1 MGCKDDRLGD
11 TGNKRQRRGSM
22 TTEILEDYLVG
33 DYHQDMDDIKQ
44 LEETLERTANIF
56 VLAQHEKGAWPY
68 LYRQFDGN
76 TAVDKV
82 SHGTQ
87 AMIAVALAR
96 IGGRGRLAN
105 GGPARLKLA
114 ARDDVRACLEHGI
127 SRLANELTGQLE
139 SSSFG
144 VNDPVTLSHFADL
157 LESTAKTDGSSF
169 AKLLEGVREAVE
181 ELWEIAAFDPRSA
194 VAEKDDDKALLRKLP
209 KVQSLYDDSE
219 HSEPVSGKEPDRLMN
234 AFVPLRITRS
244 VIALSELQSTARPTD
259 FDTHY
264 RRFFEASLH
273 EQLSYSDIPD
283 SRFDPAELI
292 FCLEGLILIAPN
304 AVDDRLF
311 DRVLDVLEAKQDE
324 SAHWRPSRPIYAT
337 HQGMTMLPVSVEGA
351 VSLMRS
357 IAIKDGGNDFQ
368 SLSVR
373 TIPMAR
379 RFWKWLQ
386 ARAVRFDAQFSD
398 IAAGKKNVRDAAG
411 ITSEFKDGMRQV
423 TGWHSEHVNDPALVH
438 LWDTSQVAEFMLAYR
453 ELLQRAIAG
462 RMLRLSG
469 LKINR
474 SARERPANAVEK
486 WEKIVAAFEPQ
497 IGAGEEKQVY
507 RKIGSSFV
515 QPWAADEEAKASS
528 MLLYGPPGTGKSTV
542 GENLADALGMRMIT
556 VTVSDFLGRGGA
568 YVEARAKAIFQTL
581 EAQFDTIIL
590 FDEIDTF
597 LLDRDSARYDK
608 QDTLFQFLTPG
619 MLTKINDL
627 HKLGRSIFII
637 ATNYANRID
646 PAIQRKGRIDQH
658 YLLALPDRER
668 RKAILV
674 REMGLEDDASLPD
687 ELLQRTAFYGYSD
700 LKAAVDDAGGKSA
713 NAKAVIRE
721 VAKPERSPSTV
732 GSYLKR
738 IDKKSD
744 GSLDWTDFPYDEFE
758 GLVKLWTEVH
768 EKDTLKDMVDKY
780 KIHAPF
786 VGHGAFLDELRQNME
801 RLGG

>member
-1 MGCKDDRLGD
+1 MV
-11 TGNKRQRRGSM
+11 S
-22 TTEILEDYLVG
+22 EILEDYLAG
-33 DYHQDMDDIKQ
+33 DYHQDMDDISQ
-44 LEETLERTANIF
+44 LEETLERTANVFI
-56 VLAQHEKGAWPY
+56 LAQHQKGAWPY
-68 LYRQFDGN
+68 LYRQSGGSPAD
-76 TAVDKV
+76 DKV

-87 AMIAVALAR
+87 AMIAAALAR
-96 IGGRGRLAN
+96 IGSRGHLASGR
-105 GGPARLKLA
+105 PARLKLA
-114 ARDDVRACLEHGI
+114 AKADIGASLKLGIDRLVDDLSGKLK
-127 SRLANELTGQLE
+127 SR
-139 SSSFG
+139 SFG
-144 VNDPVTLSHFADL
+144 ENDPVTLSHFADL
-157 LESTAKTDGSSF
+157 FDAISKTEQQSF
-169 AKLLEGVREAVE
+169 EAIRDKIKEAIE
-181 ELWEIAAFDPRSA
+181 ELWDVATFDPRSA
-194 VAEKDDDKALLRKLP
+194 VVEKDDNKALLRALP
-209 KVQSLYDDSE
+209 RVLSLHDGED
-219 HSEPVSGKEPDRLMN
+219 PALDPGRKPDRLMN
-234 AFVPLRITRS
+234 AFVPLRIARS
-244 VIALSELQSTARPTD
+244 VITLSELLDVKRPES
-259 FDTHY
+259 FDRHY
-264 RRFFEASLH
+264 RRFFETSLH
-273 EQLSYSDIPD
+273 EQLSFSDIPD

-337 HQGMTMLPVSVEGA
+337 QQGMTMLPVSVEGA

-357 IAIKDGGNDFQ
+357 ITIKDCGKDFQ
-368 SLSVR
+368 PLSVR

-386 ARAVRFDAQFSD
+386 ARAVRFDTDFSEV
-398 IAAGKKNVRDAAG
+398 AAGMTDVREHAG
-411 ITSEFKDGMRQV
+411 IKSKFKVGARQV
-423 TGWHSEHVNDPALVH
+423 TGWHSEHVNDPELVH

-453 ELLQRAIAG
+453 ELLHRAIAG
-462 RMLRLSG
+462 RTLLLSG

-474 SARERPANAVEK
+474 SARERPDDPAKK
-486 WEKIVAAFEPQ
+486 WEAIVNAFEPR
-497 IGAGEEKQVY
+497 IGADKEAQVY
-507 RKIGSSFV
+507 RKIGTSFL
-515 QPWAADEEAKASS
+515 QPWANDEETKASS

-581 EAQFDTIIL
+581 EAQFDTVIL

-658 YLLALPDRER
+658 YLLALPDQER
-668 RKAILV
+668 RKAILR
-674 REMGLEDDASLPD
+674 REMGLQDDAELSE
-687 ELLQRTAFYGYSD
+687 ELLRQTVFYGYSD
-700 LKAAVDDAGGKSA
+700 IKAAVDDAGGKDA
-713 NAKAVIRE
+713 NTDALARE

-738 IDKKSD
+738 VSKQDD
-744 GSLDWTDFPYDEFE
+744 DTFDWTDFPDHEFA
-758 GLVKLWTEVH
+758 GLLKLWEEVH
-768 EKDTLKDMVDKY
+768 GDKALQAMVKKY
-780 KIHAPF
+780 ESHTPIAKSE
-786 VGHGAFLDELRQNME
+786 GFLNDLHSRME
-801 RLGG
+801 QLGG

>member
-1 MGCKDDRLGD
+1 MVIE
-11 TGNKRQRRGSM
+11 T
-22 TTEILEDYLVG
+22 LEDYLVG
-33 DYHQDMDDIKQ
+33 DYHQDVDDISQ

-56 VLAQHEKGAWPY
+56 ILAQHQKGAWPY
-68 LYRQFDGN
+68 LYRQSEGN
-76 TAVDKV
+76 TADDRV

-96 IGGRGRLAN
+96 IGSRGRLAS
-105 GGPARLKLA
+105 GRPARLKLA
-114 ARDDVRACLEHGI
+114 AKDDIRASLKLGI
-127 SRLANELTGQLE
+127 SRLVGDLSGKLK
-139 SSSFG
+139 SRSFG

-157 LESTAKTDGSSF
+157 LDAMAKVDDPSF
-169 AKLLEGVREAVE
+169 SEIDHKINEAIQ
-181 ELWEIAAFDPRSA
+181 ELWAVATFDPRSA
-194 VAEKDDDKALLRKLP
+194 VVEKEDEKALLRALP
-209 KVQSLYDDSE
+209 SVRPLYDGEDPASD
-219 HSEPVSGKEPDRLMN
+219 PGRKPDRLMN
-234 AFVPLRITRS
+234 AFVPLRIARS
-244 VIALSELQSTARPTD
+244 VIALSKLQNKERPEN
-259 FDTHY
+259 FDSHY
-264 RRFFEASLH
+264 RRFFESSLH

-357 IAIKDGGNDFQ
+357 IAIKDCGKDFQ
-368 SLSVR
+368 PLSVR

-386 ARAVRFDAQFSD
+386 ARAVRFDATFS
-398 IAAGKKNVRDAAG
+398 NVAVGEQAVREAAG
-411 ITSEFKDGMRQV
+411 IKSKFKGESRQV
-423 TGWHSEHVNDPALVH
+423 AGWHSEHVNDPELVH

-453 ELLQRAIAG
+453 ELLHRAIAG
-462 RMLRLSG
+462 RTLQLSG

-474 SARERPANAVEK
+474 PARERLGDAVQK
-486 WEKIVAAFEPQ
+486 WEEIVSAFEPR
-497 IGAGEEKQVY
+497 IGADDEKQVY
-507 RKIGSSFV
+507 RKIGTSFL
-515 QPWAADEEAKASS
+515 QPWAADEEEKASS

-668 RKAILV
+668 RKAILKT
-674 REMGLEDDASLPD
+674 EMGLKDDAALPE
-687 ELLQRTAFYGYSD
+687 ELLRQTVFYGYSD
-700 LKAAVDDAGGKSA
+700 IKAAVHDAGGKSA
-713 NAKAVIRE
+713 TTDDVASE

-738 IDKKSD
+738 VGKESD
-744 GSLDWTDFPYDEFE
+744 DTFDWTDFPDDEFA
-758 GLVKLWTEVH
+758 GLVELWEEVDG
-768 EKDTLKDMVDKY
+768 KDTLQAMVKKY
-780 KIHAPF
+780 ESHTPITKCES
-786 VGHGAFLDELRQNME
+786 FLVDLRRRME
-801 RLGG
+801 QPGD

>member
-1 MGCKDDRLGD
+1 MA
-11 TGNKRQRRGSM
+11 S
-22 TTEILEDYLVG
+22 EILEDYLVG
-33 DYHQDMDDIKQ
+33 DYHQDMDDISQ
-44 LEETLERTANIF
+44 LEETLERTANVFI
-56 VLAQHEKGAWPY
+56 LAQHQKGAWPY
-68 LYRQFDGN
+68 LYRQSEGN
-76 TAVDKV
+76 TADDRV

-96 IGGRGRLAN
+96 IGSRGRLAS
-105 GGPARLKLA
+105 GRRARLKLA
-114 ARDDVRACLEHGI
+114 AKDDIRASLKLGI
-127 SRLANELTGQLE
+127 GRLVGDLSGKLKSR
-139 SSSFG
+139 SFG

-157 LESTAKTDGSSF
+157 LDAMAKVDDPSSTKIRD
-169 AKLLEGVREAVE
+169 KINEAIQ
-181 ELWEIAAFDPRSA
+181 ELWAVATFDPRSA
-194 VAEKDDDKALLRKLP
+194 VVEKDDKKALLRALP
-209 KVQSLYDDSE
+209 SVRSLYDDDD
-219 HSEPVSGKEPDRLMN
+219 PASGSGRKPDRLMN
-234 AFVPLRITRS
+234 AFVPLRIARS
-244 VIALSELQSTARPTD
+244 VITLSELTNKKRPKN
-259 FDTHY
+259 FDRHY

-304 AVDDRLF
+304 AADDRLF
-311 DRVLDVLEAKQDE
+311 DRVLDVLETKQDE

-357 IAIKDGGNDFQ
+357 IAIKDCGKDFQ

-379 RFWKWLQ
+379 RFWRWLQ
-386 ARAVRFDAQFSD
+386 ARAVRFDAPFSAV
-398 IAAGKKNVRDAAG
+398 AAGGKDVRDAAD
-411 ITSEFKDGMRQV
+411 IKSEFKIGRRQV
-423 TGWHSEHVNDPALVH
+423 TGWHSEHVNDPELVH

-462 RMLRLSG
+462 RTLRLSG

-474 SARERPANAVEK
+474 SARELSGDALQK
-486 WEKIVAAFEPQ
+486 WEKTVAAFEPR

-507 RKIGSSFV
+507 RKIGTSFL
-515 QPWAADEEAKASS
+515 QPWATDEEAKASS

-658 YLLALPDRER
+658 YLLALPDRGR
-668 RKAILV
+668 RKAILIS
-674 REMGLEDDASLPD
+674 EMGLEEGASLPE
-687 ELLQRTAFYGYSD
+687 ELLQHTAFYGYSD
-700 LKAAVDDAGGKSA
+700 IKAAVDDAGGKGA
-713 NAKAVIRE
+713 NANDVVSE

-738 IDKKSD
+738 IGKESN
-744 GSLDWTDFPYDEFE
+744 GTFDWTDFPDDEFL
-758 GLVKLWTEVH
+758 GLLELWEEVFGKDSLQAMVK
-768 EKDTLKDMVDKY
+768 KY
-780 KIHAPF
+780 ESHAPI
-786 VGHGAFLDELRQNME
+786 AKCESFLVDLSGRME
-801 RLGG
+801 RLRG

>member
-1 MGCKDDRLGD
+1 MV
-11 TGNKRQRRGSM
+11 
-22 TTEILEDYLVG
+22 TEILEDYLVG
-33 DYHQDMDDIKQ
+33 DYHQDMNDISQ
-44 LEETLERTANIF
+44 LEDALERTANVFI
-56 VLAQHEKGAWPY
+56 VAQHERGAWPY
-68 LYRQFDGN
+68 LYRQSEGN
-76 TAVDKV
+76 TANDSI

-96 IGGRGRLAN
+96 IGGWGRLAS
-105 GGPARLKLA
+105 GRPSRLKLA
-114 ARDDVRACLEHGI
+114 AKADVSASLMLAI
-127 SRLANELTGQLE
+127 SRLTEDLSGKLK
-139 SSSFG
+139 SRSFG

-157 LESTAKTDGSSF
+157 LDATAEVDDPSF
-169 AKLLEGVREAVE
+169 RDIHEKIKEAVQ
-181 ELWEIAAFDPRSA
+181 ELWAVATFDPRSA
-194 VAEKDDDKALLRKLP
+194 VAEKEDSKALLRWLP
-209 KVQSLYDDSE
+209 TVQSLHEDGEDPASD
-219 HSEPVSGKEPDRLMN
+219 PGRKPDRLMN
-234 AFVPLRITRS
+234 AFVPLRIARS
-244 VIALSELQSTARPTD
+244 VIALSKLQNKERPEG
-259 FDTHY
+259 FDGNY

-304 AVDDRLF
+304 AVDERLF

-357 IAIKDGGNDFQ
+357 IAIKDRDKDFQ

-379 RFWKWLQ
+379 RFWRWLQ
-386 ARAVRFDAQFSD
+386 ARAVRFDAPFCGVEAREQ
-398 IAAGKKNVRDAAG
+398 GVRDAAAKK
-411 ITSEFKDGMRQV
+411 SETKAGERQV
-423 TGWHSEHVNDPALVH
+423 TGWHSEHVNDPELVH

-462 RMLRLSG
+462 RTLRLSG

-474 SARERPANAVEK
+474 SARERPGDAVQK
-486 WEKIVAAFEPQ
+486 WEKVVADYEPR
-497 IGAGEEKQVY
+497 IGADEEKQVY
-507 RKIGSSFV
+507 RKIGASFL
-515 QPWAADEEAKASS
+515 QPWAVDTEGKASS

-542 GENLADALGMRMIT
+542 AENLADALGMRMIT

-581 EAQFDTIIL
+581 EAQFDAVIL

-627 HKLGRSIFII
+627 HKLARSIFII

-668 RKAILV
+668 RKAILMTQ
-674 REMGLEDDASLPD
+674 MGVKDGGALP
-687 ELLQRTAFYGYSD
+687 EKLLRQTVFYGYSD
-700 LKAAVDDAGGKSA
+700 IKAAVDDAGGKG
-713 NAKAVIRE
+713 AKTDDVASE

-738 IDKKSD
+738 VSKESEDTF
-744 GSLDWTDFPYDEFE
+744 DWTDFPDDEFA
-758 GLVKLWTEVH
+758 GLVELWEEVH
-768 EKDTLKDMVDKY
+768 GKDTLQAMVKKY
-780 KIHAPF
+780 ESHAPL
-786 VGHGAFLDELRQNME
+786 AKCESFLVDLRGRMDQ
-801 RLGG
+801 LGG